1 MQGTHVTKE
10 NEEDI
15 GWSGH
20 LRKRGHM
27 GQMGQMGHCNL
38 TFNEQKAGRRLT
50 FLIAGS

>member
-27 GQMGQMGHCNL
+27 GQMGLMQQHNGPGVMPHHFNQVSV
-38 TFNEQKAGRRLT
+38 TFQAV
-50 FLIAGS
+50 